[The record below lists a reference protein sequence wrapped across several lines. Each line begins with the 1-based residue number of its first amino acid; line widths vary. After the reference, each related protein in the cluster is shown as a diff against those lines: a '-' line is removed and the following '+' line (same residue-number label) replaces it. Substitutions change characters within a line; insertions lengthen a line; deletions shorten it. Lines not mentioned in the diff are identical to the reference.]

1 MNFSGIK
8 VMKKWGSEHEVL
20 NNGIV
25 SCWYLKI
32 DKYQET
38 SLHMHRNKET
48 AMIILSGSARLQE
61 GLTTGRPI
69 VALDKT
75 RFGAGFFH
83 KHTAIGGDCQLLEVE
98 YPIDKAD
105 LYRFKDAYGRAGKP
119 YESQEDFKPLTKDD
133 PQFVNGKMKVG
144 ATTLRAVEFINAQ
157 AFAGWARK
165 LPPWSIVVITRGSL
179 RSKHG
184 EEVVKPG
191 HANWSHN
198 LPDLLL
204 DTWPEDR
211 MQVILIWNDRMNGDN
226 V

>member
-1 MNFSGIK
+1 MNFTGIK
-8 VMKKWGSEHEVL
+8 VVKNWGSEHEVF

-32 DKYQET
+32 NKNQET
-38 SLHMHRNKET
+38 SLHMHKNKET
-48 AMIILSGSARLQE
+48 AMIILSGAARLQE

-83 KHTAIGGDCQLLEVE
+83 KHSAIGEGCELLEVE
-98 YPIDKAD
+98 YPIDKTD

-119 YESQEDFKPLTKDD
+119 YESQENFVPLTRDD
-133 PQFVNGKMKVG
+133 PHFFAGKMKVG
-144 ATTLRAVEFINAQ
+144 ATTLRLVEFINAQ

-165 LPPWSIVVITRGSL
+165 LPSWAIVVIVRGSL
-179 RSKHG
+179 RSEHG
-184 EEVVKPG
+184 EEIVKPG
-191 HANWSHN
+191 QANWSHN

-204 DTWPEDR
+204 GTWPDER
-211 MQVILIWNDRMNGDN
+211 MQAISIWNDRMSGDN